1 MQVTYCDFNNQG
13 KELKRGR
20 VNSKQGASKVY
31 SMAEEDFMV
40 RRGQLSESLA
50 DQHLT
55 AMEYDKSKRFYE
67 EAYKY
72 FKKGGYIDHANRVKK
87 KYAECVKKINGS

>member
-1 MQVTYCDFNNQG
+1 
-13 KELKRGR
+13 
-20 VNSKQGASKVY
+20 
-31 SMAEEDFMV
+31 MAEDDFMV

-55 AMEYDKSKRFYE
+55 AQEFEKSKKFYE

-72 FKKGGYIDHANRVKK
+72 FKKGGYNDHANRVKK
-87 KYAECVKKINGS
+87 KYADCVQKMNNKK

>member
-1 MQVTYCDFNNQG
+1 MTT
-13 KELKRGR
+13 
-20 VNSKQGASKVY
+20 
-31 SMAEEDFMV
+31 EEDFMV

-55 AMEYDKSKRFYE
+55 AMEYDKSKKFYE

-72 FKKGGYIDHANRVKK
+72 FKKGGYLDHANRVKK
-87 KYAECVKKINGS
+87 KYANCHHRIKEDWW

>member
-1 MQVTYCDFNNQG
+1 MV
-13 KELKRGR
+13 
-20 VNSKQGASKVY
+20 
-31 SMAEEDFMV
+31 EEDFMV

-55 AMEYDKSKRFYE
+55 AMEYDKSKKFYE

-72 FKKGGYIDHANRVKK
+72 FKKGGYSEHVDRVKK
-87 KYAECVKKINGS
+87 KYAICIQKINGAKQSE

>member
-1 MQVTYCDFNNQG
+1 
-13 KELKRGR
+13 
-20 VNSKQGASKVY
+20 
-31 SMAEEDFMV
+31 MAEEDFMV

-55 AMEYDKSKRFYE
+55 VMEYDKSKKFYE

-72 FKKGGYIDHANRVKK
+72 FKKGGYLEHANRVKK
-87 KYAECVKKINGS
+87 KYVECVKKINGKK